1 MRVSLSGLHEGAC
14 FNCISPPRYPYIA
27 TEVLCSEIWSIV
39 ETCMREKDR
48 LLVPFWETVLDR
60 PADEMKT
67 QTIMAS
73 HFSKINSTFLTKK
86 PEEVR
91 AVIVPGR
98 FSVLTDWV
106 PDDCVHPRA
115 ARHSPAPSTAH

>member
-1 MRVSLSGLHEGAC
+1 VLKQLLGYVTGQTESEEKGRFKYVFYAGLFLSPRFPRSRIDPPFPALC
-14 FNCISPPRYPYIA
+14 SPRYPYIA

-39 ETCMREKDR
+39 ETCMREQEH

-60 PADEMKT
+60 PPEEMQT
-67 QTIMAS
+67 QMIMAS

-91 AVIVPGR
+91 
-98 FSVLTDWV
+98 S
-106 PDDCVHPRA
+106 
-115 ARHSPAPSTAH
+115 